1 MKRFLL
7 SLVLS
12 VLMAVEAFAGTGYI
26 VLFPGGVGPDN
37 TGTGNNAA
45 ALSMDVSTGTQT
57 TNTPKA
63 TALKLL
69 FDGATDE
76 HWTFSVPTPGDY
88 VSGGTLRGHVKFTSA
103 TTGTAIM
110 KGGQVSTTDSSTDD
124 DVVLYVAGDLSA
136 SITAPGTQG
145 QTVEFT
151 ITLTA
156 TNMGAEKLIR
166 VFIGRDPDHA
176 SDTITT
182 DLELMDLTLE
192 YTN

>member
-1 MKRFLL
+1 MRYVFSLIASLL
-7 SLVLS
+7 FSAS
-12 VLMAVEAFAGTGYI
+12 AWAGTGYI

-37 TGTGNNAA
+37 TGSGNNSA

-76 HWTFSVPTPGDY
+76 HWTFSLQTPGDY

-103 TTGTAIM
+103 TTGTAVM
-110 KGGQVSTTDSSTDD
+110 KAGQVSTTDSSTDD
-124 DVVLYVAGDLSA
+124 DATVFVAADVSG
-136 SITAPGTQG
+136 SISAPGTQG

-151 ITLTA
+151 IALTT
-156 TNMGAEKLIR
+156 TNMGAEKLLR
-166 VFIGRDPDHA
+166 VFIGRDPDNA
-176 SDTITT
+176 SDDIAT
-182 DLELMDLTLE
+182 DLELMDLNLE